1 MCNPFMPITCPG
13 VIAGGAAVV
22 TAPGQIRDSMVDQVV
37 SGLAGAVEEAVTWMV
52 TVLASWLLV
61 PSTNLCPA
69 GTAPSDWVAQCN
81 TADGPAQQLRGYLLP
96 ITVLVLVAGLVWQGI
111 TMTITR
117 KGEPLLQA
125 VRGVWTAGLW
135 GAVGIA
141 GTHMVLKA
149 GDSYAHWLLNEAVL
163 KDSTQPPNEAMSAA
177 MAAVLLPAV
186 ATAPFITLVVGM
198 VVLLATL
205 LQTILMVF
213 REGSVVVLAGLLQL
227 AAAGKVTQGTS
238 SWLPKVLSWALTLA
252 TYKAAAATVYATSF
266 TMMGGNGR
274 DFIMGLAMLLL
285 SIIAL
290 PAMAKFFQLFTGT
303 LSSGGGNSIGML
315 GAGMAAGLH
324 AASSLRAVG
333 GSSASDHARYIDTAL
348 PRSGEHGP
356 TGAVAAPPS
365 TPAATVTNG
374 HVTPAASS
382 AATTTPASAG
392 TTTGSGGAAAAGAAT
407 GPAAPIVIAGVAAAQ
422 AGAQAAKSAA
432 NTTSATMQ
440 EGR

>member
-1 MCNPFMPITCPG
+1 M
-13 VIAGGAAVV
+13 IAGGAAVV

-69 GTAPSDWVAQCN
+69 GTAPGDWVAQCN
-81 TADGPAQQLRGYLLP
+81 TAAGPAQQLRGYLFP

-125 VRGVWTAGLW
+125 VRGIWTAGLW

-163 KDSTQPPNEAMSAA
+163 KDSAQPPNEAMSAA
-177 MAAVLLPAV
+177 MAAVLLPAA

-205 LQTILMVF
+205 LQTVLMVF

-227 AAAGKVTQGTS
+227 AAAGKITQGTS

-315 GAGMAAGLH
+315 GAGVAAGLH

-348 PRSGEHGP
+348 PQSGGNGP
-356 TGAVAAPPS
+356 SGAAPAPPS
-365 TPAATVTNG
+365 PPPSPGPTVING
-374 HVTPAASS
+374 HASTATAASN
-382 AATTTPASAG
+382 AATTVPAG
-392 TTTGSGGAAAAGAAT
+392 TTAASGGAAAAGAAT

-422 AGAQAAKSAA
+422 AGTQAAKSAA